1 MTAPTLTPAE
11 RRAELRRLAERDVM
25 ASGQEFAVV
34 EAVSHLVDAS
44 LPREDR
50 WGLWLD
56 LTEALDDLAR
66 LHYGELLPRDVAPG
80 NPSLAREVLEAD
92 VERALGGLCGGAS

>member
-11 RRAELRRLAERDVM
+11 RRARLRRLAERDAM

-50 WGLWLD
+50 WGLWLE
-56 LTEALDDLAR
+56 LTDALDDLSR
-66 LHYGELLPRDVAPG
+66 LHHGELLPRDVAPG
-80 NPSLAREVLEAD
+80 NPSLAREDCETR
-92 VERALGGLCGGAS
+92 VERALDGLVSS

>member
-11 RRAELRRLAERDVM
+11 RRARLRRLAERDDM
-25 ASGQEFAVV
+25 AS
-34 EAVSHLVDAS
+34 VSHLVDAS
-44 LPREDR
+44 LPGEDR
-50 WGLWLD
+50 WGLWLE

-92 VERALGGLCGGAS
+92 VERALDALVAS